1 MTFYDDWLAAWDETE
16 TAKRASRTVIHEE
29 ELDWVQTP
37 QDHRAALLIAPETG
51 FRTMGSLTMIAEIP
65 VGWHTG
71 EHKHGE
77 ETIYIITGSG
87 SSVVDGTRYDW
98 GPGSVLAIPFGAR
111 HQHVN
116 TGSEPVRYFSVLSVH
131 LERFAGLHRTVQ
143 FAQCGAGADLPDVP
157 VSADGLDSSGRRI
170 ALDDSALDNAV
181 SAAGAQTAT
190 GQTAGGQNGGAGN
203 AETLTADERAL
214 LSGQTLVV
222 GDIDGFHRVMHLHRT
237 QDGVQKFMRVGRD
250 ENQFSVHE
258 QEISAILRDPPNAYS
273 GKHAHQEALLYVLE
287 GFGHSVIEGE
297 TVPWRPGSALHVQ
310 GPQTVHQHFVES
322 STPSRMLRVS
332 SGLRYFFEPILK
344 TEWPYLFISPRQA
357 LAEGRADDRA
367 EGRAAAASE

>member
-1 MTFYDDWLAAWDETE
+1 MTFYDEWLTAWDTSEAE
-16 TAKRASRTVIHEE
+16 RRAARKVIHEE
-29 ELDWVQTP
+29 ELDWVRTA

-51 FRTMGSLTMIAEIP
+51 FRTMGTLTILAEIP

-77 ETIYIITGSG
+77 EVSYVIAGSG
-87 SSVVDGTRYDW
+87 TSVIDGTRYDW

-111 HQHVN
+111 HQHFN
-116 TGSEPVRYFSVLSVH
+116 TGDEPVRYFSVLSVH

-143 FAQCGAGADLPDVP
+143 FEACGPGTDLPGVP
-157 VSADGLDSSGRRI
+157 VSADGVDSSGRRI
-170 ALDDSALDNAV
+170 ALGADGPTGGP
-181 SAAGAQTAT
+181 AGTP
-190 GQTAGGQNGGAGN
+190 AGDGHAGP

-222 GDIDGFHRVMHLHRT
+222 GDIDGFHKVMHLHRT
-237 QDGVQKFMRVGRD
+237 QADMRKFMRVGRD
-250 ENQFSVHE
+250 ENQFAVHE
-258 QEISAILRDPPNAYS
+258 QEISAILRDPPRAYS
-273 GKHAHQEALLYVLE
+273 GKHAHQEALLYVLD

-297 TVPWRPGSALHVQ
+297 TVPWHPGSALHVQ

-322 STPSRMLRVS
+322 PAPSRMLRVS
-332 SGLRYFFEPILK
+332 SGLRYFFEPIVK

-357 LAEGRADDRA
+357 VA
-367 EGRAAAASE
+367 EGRAATASETE

>member
-1 MTFYDDWLAAWDETE
+1 MTFYDEWLAAWDETE
-16 TAKRASRTVIHEE
+16 AEKRDSRTVIHEE
-29 ELDWVQTP
+29 ELDWVQTT

-77 ETIYIITGSG
+77 EAIYIIAGSG
-87 SSVVDGTRYDW
+87 SSVIEGIRYDW

-111 HQHVN
+111 HQHFN
-116 TGSEPVRYFSVLSVH
+116 TGTEPVRYFSVLSVH

-143 FAQCGAGADLPDVP
+143 FAPCGAGADLPG
-157 VSADGLDSSGRRI
+157 VSVSTDGLDSSGRRI
-170 ALDDSALDNAV
+170 ALNGAGDTRPAA
-181 SAAGAQTAT
+181 AAGPDGGHT
-190 GQTAGGQNGGAGN
+190 GH
-203 AETLTADERAL
+203 AETLTTDEIAL

-237 QDGVQKFMRVGRD
+237 EEDVQKFMRVGRD

-258 QEISAILRDPPNAYS
+258 HEISAILRDPPKAYS
-273 GKHAHQEALLYVLE
+273 GKHAHQEALLYVLD

-297 TVPWRPGSALHVQ
+297 TVPWHPGSALHVQ

-322 STPSRMLRVS
+322 SMPSRMLRVS

-357 LAEGRADDRA
+357 VA
-367 EGRAAAASE
+367 EGRAAAPSGAE